1 MKLFGVS
8 REDLMRIW
16 ESRDNKLEV
25 LWWIFVALCGL
36 LWVSHAMAII
46 LITLV
51 AFFNAIQLG
60 RLS

>member
-1 MKLFGVS
+1 
-8 REDLMRIW
+8 MRIW